1 MTVTSMTA
9 LFAIES
15 WFQLD
20 VLAWIIGI
28 PVLIVLLVFLVN
40 QLRQA
45 RQLKRELAQ
54 LSSVKTLS
62 VEYELVLKAMHLGVW
77 RVDVKT
83 HVLSFD
89 CDYREYNDSV
99 VVPVG
104 GKVEDVLRYMLPE
117 YREML
122 HKGWTDLLAGEI
134 DHFHMQYQM
143 EPSHSAKPY
152 WSEIYF
158 TIESRDLNG
167 NPETVVGTT
176 MRIDQQKDIETALK
190 DALYHAEE
198 SDRLKSAFL
207 ANISHEIRTPLNAI
221 VGFSDVLGM
230 ADDDRERQHLVHLIK
245 KNNTQLLNLF
255 EDIVNMSKLEARGAE
270 NITRNTFDLREVVDE
285 LFDKYQSEAR
295 EADVRLQM
303 ADAEHYP
310 KLFTDRYR
318 LREILKQ
325 YLSNALKFTNHGE
338 VTVGCSEGE
347 DTIRIWVQDTGKG
360 IPADR
365 CNEELFER
373 FTKVDQ
379 FVQGSGLGLSI
390 CRNLASSLGGRVSV
404 ESEYGKGST
413 FWVEL
418 NKESVVYAS
427 N

>member
-221 VGFSDVLGM
+221 VGFSDVLTM
-230 ADDDRERQHLVHLIK
+230 AEDETERQYLVDLVK

-255 EDIVNMSKLEARGAE
+255 DDIVNMSKLEARGSA
-270 NITRNTFDLREVVDE
+270 NITKKTFELKTVVEE
-285 LFDKYQSEAR
+285 LFNKYETQSK
-295 EADVRLQM
+295 DVGVSLQM
-303 ADAEHYP
+303 ADAETFPTLY
-310 KLFTDRYR
+310 TDRER
-318 LREILKQ
+318 LREILNQ
-325 YLSNALKFTNHGE
+325 YVSNALKFSTEGQ
-338 VTVGCSEGE
+338 VTIGCSEGE
-347 DTIRIWVQDTGKG
+347 DNIRIWVRDTGKG
-360 IPADR
+360 IPADK
-365 CNEELFER
+365 CNEKLFDR
-373 FTKVDQ
+373 FFKVDE
-379 FVQGSGLGLSI
+379 FVSGSGLGLSI
-390 CRNLASSLGGRVSV
+390 CRSLATSLGGSVGV
-404 ESEYGKGST
+404 ESEFGKGST

-418 NKESVVYAS
+418 GKDVVVYETH
-427 N
+427 